1 MVQFSEPGYALLA
14 DKPNLQQA
22 FAKPVSEVQDT
33 QWMTIINWTKMNKL
47 TT

>member
-1 MVQFSEPGYALLA
+1 MVQFLEPGYALLA
-14 DKPNLQQA
+14 DKPNQQQA